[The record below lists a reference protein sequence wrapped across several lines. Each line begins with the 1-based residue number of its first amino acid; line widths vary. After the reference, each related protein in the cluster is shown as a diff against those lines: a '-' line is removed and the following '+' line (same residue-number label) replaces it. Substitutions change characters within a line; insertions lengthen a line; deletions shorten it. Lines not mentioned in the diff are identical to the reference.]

1 MAEER
6 SSLRT
11 PLGQVRYLGSARA
24 GMREDWAIRVTSVAL
39 MPLTI
44 GFIWLVL
51 SLLTKDY
58 NGARAELGHPIPAI
72 VMMLFLLVG
81 IHHMQI
87 GMRSIIRDYV
97 NGWLREWALVA
108 NLCFAGLLALI
119 CVYAVLRIGF
129 I

>member
-1 MAEER
+1 MAEEKG
-6 SSLRT
+6 SLRT
-11 PLGQVRYLGSARA
+11 PLGHVRYLGSARA
-24 GMREDWAIRVTSVAL
+24 GMREDWTIRVTSIAL

-44 GFIWLVL
+44 GFIWLLL

-87 GMRSIIRDYV
+87 GMRSIIRDYI
-97 NGWLREWALVA
+97 NGRLREWALIA

-119 CVYAVLRIGF
+119 CIYAVLRIGF
-129 I
+129 V

>member
-1 MAEER
+1 
-6 SSLRT
+6 
-11 PLGQVRYLGSARA
+11 
-24 GMREDWAIRVTSVAL
+24 
-39 MPLTI
+39 
-44 GFIWLVL
+44 
-51 SLLTKDY
+51 
-58 NGARAELGHPIPAI
+58 
-72 VMMLFLLVG
+72 MMLFLLVG